1 VWANHAE
8 SVPTASGQPLIRDVL
23 ARHVAAAL
31 DTAARIGDDYIQSQL
46 GGGRVDE
53 SQFSH
58 GSSAQRER
66 WYLTGYETG
75 DPARCDTFSR
85 GVDLG

>member
-1 VWANHAE
+1 
-8 SVPTASGQPLIRDVL
+8 VPTASGQPLIRDVT
-23 ARHVAAAL
+23 REDVAAAL
-31 DTAARIGDDYIQSQL
+31 DTAQRIGDDYIQSQL

-58 GSSAQRER
+58 GSSEQREH
-66 WYLTGYETG
+66 WYTTGYQTG
-75 DPARCDTFSR
+75 DPARCDTFAR

>member
-1 VWANHAE
+1 VIEAIDRA
-8 SVPTASGQPLIRDVL
+8 DVE
-23 ARHVAAAL
+23 AAL
-31 DTAARIGDDYIQSQL
+31 DTASRFGDDYIQSNL

-58 GSSAQRER
+58 GSSAQREK
-66 WYLTGYETG
+66 WFSTGFDTG
-75 DPARCDTFSR
+75 DPARCDTFAR